1 VNRFAI
7 VTDGTCTLPG
17 SFFQEN
23 DVQLIPLHVIFG
35 ADDYVSGVTLSHQ
48 QFYEM
53 LASRREHP
61 TTSAPSLGDC
71 HEVFERVL
79 ATGTRDVLVIT
90 MDGNPKR
97 SATHS
102 IVKSAAQAMTGNFVV
117 VDSKSVSG
125 GLGFIVS
132 ACARARREGRSFQET
147 VDLAQ
152 RLSGQSVLLVYVDT
166 LEFLRRGGRVPA
178 AQALFGSL
186 LHIKPIL
193 RFGEGDPEP
202 VERVRTRSRGLQRV
216 RELALAEVGAGKRAR
231 MCVLHTKSPDD
242 ARAMADW
249 VQQTFHCSEFF
260 REEAGPVLAV
270 HVGPGVVA
278 VGYLRDE
285 A

>member
-1 VNRFAI
+1 
-7 VTDGTCTLPG
+7 
-17 SFFQEN
+17 
-23 DVQLIPLHVIFG
+23 
-35 ADDYVSGVTLSHQ
+35 
-48 QFYEM
+48 
-53 LASRREHP
+53 
-61 TTSAPSLGDC
+61 
-71 HEVFERVL
+71 VFERVL
-79 ATGTRDVLVIT
+79 ATGARDVLVIT

-102 IVKSAAQAMTGNFVV
+102 IVKSAAQAMDGNFVV

-132 ACARARREGRSFQET
+132 ACARARREGRSFEET
-147 VDLAQ
+147 VALAQ
-152 RLSGQSVLLVYVDT
+152 RLSGKSVLLVYVDT

-202 VERVRTRSRGLQRV
+202 IERVRTRSRGLERV
-216 RELALAEVGAGKRAR
+216 RALALGEVGAGKRAR

-242 ARAMADW
+242 AQAMADW

-278 VGYLRDE
+278 VGYLRE
-285 A
+285 E